1 MINNSPGTKYDII
14 IIGAGAAGLIAMK
27 DLQAAGYHVCLLE
40 ASPVAGGRIATI
52 KEESFNEPVESGAE
66 FIHGKLPLT
75 LQLLNEANILY
86 EPVAGKMIN
95 VQKGTWQEEEEH
107 NKLWEL
113 FMHQLGELKTDMT
126 ISEFLKQYFSAHEF
140 ADLRKAVQRFAEG
153 FDLADID
160 KASVLSIRS
169 EWLHENETQYRISG
183 GYLKLIDFLLEA
195 CHQTNAAIHFNA
207 CVYKIEYNNEQVKV
221 YTTDNREFKA
231 SKLIITVSAGVLQS
245 GDLEFVP
252 ALTTQADAI
261 QQLGFGDVI
270 KILLQFKSNFWKK
283 HSADIGFLLSDEEIP
298 TWWTQ
303 LPAETNLLTG
313 WLGGPKAK
321 AKATETDDSLLLLA
335 LKSLSSVFHLP
346 LAVLKQELVHHK
358 IICWHNQP
366 YVKGGYSYNTTS
378 SALAKSILSRPVND
392 AIFLAGEAMFDG
404 DSQGTVEAALQS
416 GRAAAKMVKD
426 YLGHSSM

>member
-27 DLQAAGYHVCLLE
+27 DLLAAGYQVCLLE
-40 ASPVAGGRIATI
+40 ASPIAGGRIATI
-52 KEESFNEPVESGAE
+52 KEEGFNEPVESGAE

-75 LQLLNEANILY
+75 LQLLNEANIPY

-95 VQKGTWQEEEEH
+95 VQNGKWQEEEEH
-107 NKLWEL
+107 DGHWEL
-113 FMHQLGELKTDMT
+113 FMHQPGELKTDMT
-126 ISEFLKQYFSAHEF
+126 INQFLKQYFSDPKF
-140 ADLRKAVQRFAEG
+140 ADLGRAVQRFAEG

-160 KASVLSIRS
+160 KASILSIRN
-169 EWLHENETQYRISG
+169 EWSHANEAQYRIPG
-183 GYLKLIDFLLEA
+183 GYIKLIGHLLETI
-195 CHQTNAAIHFNA
+195 HQQNAVMHFNA
-207 CVYKIEYNNEQVKV
+207 CVHKIEYNNEYVKV

-245 GDLEFVP
+245 GSVQFIP
-252 ALTTQADAI
+252 ALTTHADAI

-270 KILLQFKSNFWKK
+270 KILLQFKSSFWKK

-313 WLGGPKAK
+313 WLGGPKAMVK
-321 AKATETDDSLLLLA
+321 AAETDDSLLLLS
-335 LKSLSSVFHLP
+335 LQSLSSVFHLP
-346 LAVLKQELVHHK
+346 LAVLKRELFHHK
-358 IICWHNQP
+358 IVCWHHQP

-378 SALAKSILSRPVND
+378 SALAKRILSRPVND
-392 AIFLAGEAMFDG
+392 VIFFAGEAMFEG

-416 GRAAAKMVKD
+416 GRAVAKMVKD
-426 YLGHSSM
+426 YL